1 MNDEN
6 YWKQFVKSGRVQ
18 DYLAYAKESGQK
30 KEAPEKEDVFLAGKG
45 HAHEGKNMGE
55 YPYAGFYYGD
65 GNGVEPDAYR

>member
-30 KEAPEKEDVFLAGKG
+30 KEAPEKEDVFLAGKE
-45 HAHEGKNMGE
+45 HAHEGKNMGK
-55 YPYAGFYYGD
+55 YPMTSRRRNRRYVRWA
-65 GNGVEPDAYR
+65 E